1 VIRTLLL
8 AALLVGVVTGVPHA
22 ALRLPPPPDHRV
34 NDYGGALSDADR
46 GRLEQKLIAREGSSS
61 NQVVVAIFK
70 SLEGES
76 LEDFSV
82 RLAQSWRV
90 GQKGLDN
97 GVLFIVFVDDRKM
110 RLEVGYGLE
119 SSLTD
124 AVSSS
129 ILRNEVAPRFREGRM
144 ADGIAAGL
152 DAIDQAIAGTY
163 RAGPRARPGEGQP
176 EVPLALV
183 AGLAMVVIAG
193 TAMALNARSQR
204 RRGWTAG
211 RRGWTRDRGPVVF
224 PWIIGGGGG
233 GFGSGGS
240 SSGGFGGGGFGGGGF
255 SGGGGGFGGGGAS
268 GDW

>member
-1 VIRTLLL
+1 MIRSLLL
-8 AALLVGVVTGVPHA
+8 AALLLGAVTGGAPA
-22 ALRLPPPPDHRV
+22 ALRLPPSPDRRV
-34 NDYGGALSDADR
+34 NDYAGALSEPDR
-46 GRLEQKLIAREGSSS
+46 GRLEQKLVAREANSS
-61 NQVVVAIFK
+61 NQIVVAIFK

-82 RLAQSWRV
+82 RLAQSWRL

-97 GVLFIVFVDDRKM
+97 GVLFVVFVDDRKM

-124 AVSSS
+124 AISSS

-163 RAGPRARPGEGQP
+163 AHSGPRARSGEAPPGI
-176 EVPLALV
+176 PLALV
-183 AGLAMVVIAG
+183 AGLAVAVIAG
-193 TAMALNARSQR
+193 SAMALNARSQR
-204 RRGWTAG
+204 RRGWSAG
-211 RRGWTRDRGPVVF
+211 RQGWTRDRGPVFF
-224 PWIIGGGGG
+224 PWITGGGGG
-233 GFGSGGS
+233 GFG
-240 SSGGFGGGGFGGGGF
+240 GGFGGGSSGGGGGF
-255 SGGGGGFGGGGAS
+255 SGGGGDFGGGGAS